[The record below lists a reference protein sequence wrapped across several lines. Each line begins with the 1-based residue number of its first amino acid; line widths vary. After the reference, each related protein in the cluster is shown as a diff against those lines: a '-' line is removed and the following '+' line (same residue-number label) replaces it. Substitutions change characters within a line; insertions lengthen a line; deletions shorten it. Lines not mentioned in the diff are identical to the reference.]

1 MSPERAVVAAVDLG
15 ASSGRVVAGLLAGE
29 RTQLREMHRFPNTP
43 VRVSGTLYWDILRLY
58 QGILDGLQAASSAF
72 GSVDAVGIDGWAV
85 DYALLA
91 EDGSL
96 LGNPVHYRDQR
107 TAPIVAELMTQVG
120 APALFGATGIAVQ
133 PFNTLFQLA
142 AEIQAPRFGGAS
154 QVLLVPDLMAYW
166 LSGRAG
172 TELTNA
178 STTGL
183 LDVRN
188 QYWSAEM
195 ASLVPGAVD
204 LFPPL
209 RRPGM
214 VLGPVRV
221 EVAAEAGIEGNP
233 LVVTVPSHDT
243 AAAVAGI
250 PAATERYAY
259 VCTGTWALV
268 GMQLPRPV
276 ITEAARSAGFTNEL
290 AADGSIRFLRNV
302 TGFWLLQECVRS
314 WRAAGL
320 DVGVASLADMAAEVP
335 ALRALV
341 DVQDSAFMAPGD
353 MPRRITD
360 ACIGGGPGPAT
371 PAEITRCILDSMA
384 LAVRMAV
391 RDAGELSGRD
401 AEVLHVVGGGV
412 ANTLFCQL
420 LADACALPVEAGPAE
435 AASWGNALYQARA
448 LGFLGDDVA
457 ELRHV
462 IRAAEGTA
470 RYGPQPASGNW
481 DAAERQVL
489 EARAATARR

>member
-58 QGILDGLQAASSAF
+58 QGILDGLQATSSAF
-72 GSVDAVGIDGWAV
+72 GGVHAVGIDGWAV

-91 EDGSL
+91 GDGSL
-96 LGNPVHYRDQR
+96 LGNPVHYRDER
-107 TAPIVAELMTQVG
+107 TAPIVAELLAQVG

-142 AEIQAPRFGGAS
+142 AEIQAPRFNGAS

-183 LDVRN
+183 LDARN
-188 QYWSAEM
+188 QRWSAEM

-214 VLGPVRV
+214 VLGPVRA
-221 EVAAEAGIEGNP
+221 EVAADAGIEENP
-233 LVVTVPSHDT
+233 LVITVPSHDT

-250 PAATERYAY
+250 PAAIERYAY

-302 TGFWLLQECVRS
+302 TGFWLLQECIRS
-314 WRAAGL
+314 WHAAGL
-320 DVGVASLADMAAEVP
+320 DVDAASLTDMAADVP
-335 ALRALV
+335 ALRTLV
-341 DVQDSAFMAPGD
+341 DVQDQAFMTPGD

-360 ACIGGGPGPAT
+360 ASLGVPGPAT

-391 RDAGELSGRD
+391 RDAVELSGRD

-462 IRAAEGTA
+462 IRAVEGTA
-470 RYGPQPASGNW
+470 RYEPEPADNW
-481 DAAERQVL
+481 DAAEQQLL
-489 EARAATARR
+489 EIRAAAARI